1 MFHGEGKSML
11 KQMLMDLKVV
21 QTGEFILASGKKSN
35 YFVNIKRASTNP
47 MVLREIGREMAG
59 HVGDAQKIAGMA
71 LGAVPLAVAV
81 ALETNKPFVMVRKEP
96 KDHGTKE
103 LIEGEVVPGER
114 FVIVEDVATTGG
126 STMRVVNALRGKGA
140 QVSRAIVVVDREE
153 GATNALIE
161 HGIELIS
168 LFKAKDLV

>member
-1 MFHGEGKSML
+1 ML
-11 KQMLMDLKVV
+11 KQMLIDVKVV

-47 MVLREIGREMAG
+47 EILREIGRAVAP
-59 HVGDAQKIAGMA
+59 HVGDAKIAGMA

-81 ALETNKPFVMVRKEP
+81 SLETNRPFVMVRKEP

-103 LIEGEVVPGER
+103 LVEGDVSPGEK

-126 STMRVVNALRGKGA
+126 STLRVVSALREKGA
-140 QVSRAIVVVDREE
+140 NVSKAVVVVDREE
-153 GATNALIE
+153 GATEMLKE
-161 HGIELIS
+161 HGIELVS
-168 LFKAKDLV
+168 LFKAKDLT

>member
-1 MFHGEGKSML
+1 MVGRETVL
-11 KQMLMDLKVV
+11 KQLLKDMKVV

-47 MVLREIGREMAG
+47 QVLREIGKAMAPY
-59 HVGDAQKIAGMA
+59 VGEAKIAGMA

-81 ALETNKPFVMVRKEP
+81 ALETNRPFVMVRKEP
-96 KDHGTKE
+96 KDHGTRD
-103 LIEGEVVPGER
+103 LIEGEVLPGEK

-126 STMRVVNALRGKGA
+126 STMRVVTALREKGA
-140 QVSRAIVVVDREE
+140 NVARAVVVVDRQE
-153 GATNALIE
+153 GAREMLTE

-168 LFKAKDLV
+168 LFTAKDLA

>member
-1 MFHGEGKSML
+1 MVGREILL
-11 KQMLMDLKVV
+11 KQLLKDMKVV

-47 MVLREIGREMAG
+47 QVLREIGKAMAPY
-59 HVGDAQKIAGMA
+59 VGEAKIAGMA

-81 ALETNKPFVMVRKEP
+81 ALETNRPFVMVRKEP
-96 KDHGTKE
+96 KDHGTKD
-103 LIEGEVVPGER
+103 LIEGEVLPGEK

-126 STMRVVNALRGKGA
+126 STMRVVSALREKGA
-140 QVSRAIVVVDREE
+140 NVAKAVVVVDRQE
-153 GATNALIE
+153 GAREMLME

-168 LFKAKDLV
+168 LFTAKDLA